1 MAFLPGEYLWTEE
14 VQRGPWG
21 HKESD
26 VTELLTLSLFLLFDS
41 GQHPGSGRWSH
52 LSGAHSSF
60 VAESESR
67 TVEQTPISF
76 ISAAWLISSIS
87 LVSGAYAATRFR
99 AELLKEDQGAPCSI
113 SRGRV
118 PSCVCLPSRMTL
130 GMLPN
135 LSELFPSLQMGC

>member
-26 VTELLTLSLFLLFDS
+26 VTELLTLSLFLLFDR

-76 ISAAWLISSIS
+76 ISEWQNQDIHLHESESRSVVSDS
-87 LVSGAYAATRFR
+87 L
-99 AELLKEDQGAPCSI
+99 
-113 SRGRV
+113 
-118 PSCVCLPSRMTL
+118 
-130 GMLPN
+130 
-135 LSELFPSLQMGC
+135 